1 MPTLFHYTDRA
12 GHDGIRATSQ
22 LLPSTKARNP
32 REARYGD
39 GQYLTDIPPG
49 TMSGARL
56 SRALRGNPFQGRR
69 FTHYVE
75 IDVAGLQVVMG
86 APHVYLVPNA
96 RPLDLT
102 GRIVRSGTN

>member
-12 GHDGIRATSQ
+12 GHDGIRASRQ

-32 REARYGD
+32 REARHGD
-39 GQYLTDIPPG
+39 GQYLTDIRPG

-75 IDVAGLQVVMG
+75 IDVTGLQVVMG
-86 APHVYLVPNA
+86 AAQGNVVPNGQ
-96 RPLDLT
+96 PPD
-102 GRIVRSGTN
+102 

>member
-1 MPTLFHYTDRA
+1 MPTLFHYTNRT
-12 GHDGIRATSQ
+12 GHNGILVSNQ

-32 REARYGD
+32 REARHGD

-56 SRALRGNPFQGRR
+56 SRALRGNPFEGRR

-75 IDVAGLQVVMG
+75 IDVTGLQVIMG
-86 APHVYLVPNA
+86 APHAYVVLNA
-96 RPLDLT
+96 RPLDLSA
-102 GRIVRSGTN
+102 RIVRSGTN